1 MAAHFSIPSSFLLPS
16 FRHTSGVF
24 INFHASPRADAVHDL
39 GLNGG
44 SIGRSQVGQLPYNKF
59 LIPELHWIPNDTR
72 SSFTPFRAGTCFSAA
87 ATTVLSL
94 SLSPLVSSGA
104 AVVRARVPTL
114 RFPAEKKKRRGKKRE
129 GKKKMEEEN
138 EEQKEDLATLR
149 TKTRPWTRAGIPYP
163 SLHETVQ
170 RLFRTVALGL
180 DGNQG
185 HRELLHRDLKGR
197 IEDRTWFSVLNDLL
211 KKIFLEGSCC
221 SMKVTESRCGK
232 DIQYTVEIIVVI
244 KIRAILLLL
253 LAFRCNDKGFADQ
266 V

>member
-94 SLSPLVSSGA
+94 SLSLLSCPQVPLSFEHASPLSDF
-104 AVVRARVPTL
+104 RPRK
-114 RFPAEKKKRRGKKRE
+114 KKKRKKTRRE
-129 GKKKMEEEN
+129 KKWRRKTKSRRRIWRRL
-138 EEQKEDLATLR
+138 EQKLVLEHGLEYLILPS
-149 TKTRPWTRAGIPYP
+149 TKPCNACSARLPLVWTEI
-163 SLHETVQ
+163 
-170 RLFRTVALGL
+170 
-180 DGNQG
+180 
-185 HRELLHRDLKGR
+185 
-197 IEDRTWFSVLNDLL
+197 
-211 KKIFLEGSCC
+211 
-221 SMKVTESRCGK
+221 KVTGSFFTG
-232 DIQYTVEIIVVI
+232 I
-244 KIRAILLLL
+244 
-253 LAFRCNDKGFADQ
+253 
-266 V
+266 